1 LHKRKVTGLNE
12 GAIEALLFY
21 SWPGNIRELEN
32 IIERGVILAPEGGG
46 IDVAHLFTSGEK
58 LSRGPLKLGEN
69 GILNGESANSTLT
82 GQLPGLLRESLMRGD
97 ISMDALEE
105 MAVDVAVDIANGNVS
120 AAAKI
125 LGTTRSRVAY
135 RLSGNKVPHP
145 PDHST

>member
-1 LHKRKVTGLNE
+1 L
-12 GAIEALLFY
+12 
-21 SWPGNIRELEN
+21 
-32 IIERGVILAPEGGG
+32 
-46 IDVAHLFTSGEK
+46 SGE
-58 LSRGPLKLGEN
+58 P
-69 GILNGESANSTLT
+69 ANHALT
-82 GQLPGLLRESLMRGD
+82 GQLPGLLRESLMNGG

-145 PDHST
+145 PDSSG